1 MEAGGQRWRAFTAW
15 VTTRTE
21 LSRLTSSLHVR
32 IPPPSKEAVPR
43 FGASNQATRGTMAA
57 RLGDALWWLGLLL
70 GAGVW
75 IALLAL
81 AHSAGPI
88 DEAVFW
94 ASLIAALPIGF
105 GYLCRYIL
113 SGKAVA
119 PADTVLDP
127 ATLPQVQNAPIESG
141 SRPRIKPGSAQASM
155 GRDSQRKDDAAVREA
170 PAVKLRSRFKSPQ
183 KSRSAVARAKKG
195 TRFKV
200 KAKRRARKARFREG
214 YHG

>member
-1 MEAGGQRWRAFTAW
+1 M
-15 VTTRTE
+15 
-21 LSRLTSSLHVR
+21 
-32 IPPPSKEAVPR
+32 AV
-43 FGASNQATRGTMAA
+43 

-113 SGKAVA
+113 SGRIGAT
-119 PADTVLDP
+119 ADTVLDP
-127 ATLPQVQNAPIESG
+127 AALPQAQNATIKNGSEPGIE
-141 SRPRIKPGSAQASM
+141 PGSAQASI
-155 GRDSQRKDDAAVREA
+155 GRGSQRKDDAAVREA
-170 PAVKLRSRFKSPQ
+170 PAVKLRSGFKS
-183 KSRSAVARAKKG
+183 SRKPTSAVARAKKG
-195 TRFKV
+195 TRSKV
-200 KAKRRARKARFREG
+200 KRKRSARKARFRQG
-214 YHG
+214 YQG